1 MAARAKAIVGI
12 AVAATAATAALP
24 AQAEDPPRKVVRI
37 YDNFY
42 LPSEMKVKRDTVV
55 VWKWPN
61 DTGDVH
67 DVKLKDKP
75 KGAKRFHSDPAA
87 VGYKFKRKLTV
98 PGKYHIICTLHEEM
112 EMDITVRKR
121 RA

>member
-1 MAARAKAIVGI
+1 MGARAIAGI

-24 AQAEDPPRKVVRI
+24 AAAADDPVRKTVRI

-61 DTGDVH
+61 DFGDVH

-75 KGAKRFHSDPAA
+75 KGAKRFHSDPAS

>member
-1 MAARAKAIVGI
+1 MRVRAFAGI

-24 AQAEDPPRKVVRI
+24 AQADDPPRKVVRI

-42 LPSEMKVKRDTVV
+42 LPDEMKVKRDTVV

-67 DVKLKDKP
+67 DVKLKEKP
-75 KGAKRFHSDPAA
+75 KGAKRFASDPAS

-112 EMDITVRKR
+112 EMNITVRKR

>member
-1 MAARAKAIVGI
+1 
-12 AVAATAATAALP
+12 
-24 AQAEDPPRKVVRI
+24 
-37 YDNFY
+37 
-42 LPSEMKVKRDTVV
+42 
-55 VWKWPN
+55 
-61 DTGDVH
+61 
-67 DVKLKDKP
+67 VKLKQKP
-75 KGAKRFHSDPAA
+75 KGAKRFWSDPAA

>member
-1 MAARAKAIVGI
+1 MGAKAFAGI
-12 AVAATAATAALP
+12 AVAATVATAALP
-24 AQAEDPPRKVVRI
+24 AQADDPVRKVVRI

-42 LPSEMKVKRDTVV
+42 APSEMKVKRDTVV

-67 DVKLKDKP
+67 DVKLKEKP
-75 KGAKRFHSDPAA
+75 KGAKRFWSDPAA

>member
-1 MAARAKAIVGI
+1 MGIWAFAGI
-12 AVAATAATAALP
+12 AVAATVAAAALP
-24 AQAEDPPRKVVRI
+24 AQADDPVRKVVRI

-42 LPSEMKVKRDTVV
+42 SPSEIKVGRDTVV

-67 DVKLKDKP
+67 DVKLKEKP
-75 KGAKRFHSDPAA
+75 KGAKRFWSDPAS

-121 RA
+121 AA

>member
-1 MAARAKAIVGI
+1 MGAKAIAGI

-24 AQAEDPPRKVVRI
+24 AAAADDPPRKVVRI

-42 LPSEMKVKRDTVV
+42 SPAEMKVNRDTVV

-61 DTGDVH
+61 DFGDVH
-67 DVKLKDKP
+67 DVKLEDKP

-98 PGKYHIICTLHEEM
+98 PGKYHVICTLHEEM
-112 EMDITVRKR
+112 EMDITVRKPR
-121 RA
+121 G

>member
-1 MAARAKAIVGI
+1 MGLRAFAGI
-12 AVAATAATAALP
+12 AVAATAAAAALP
-24 AQAEDPPRKVVRI
+24 AQAADDPVRKVVQI
-37 YDNFY
+37 YENFY
-42 LPSEMKVKRDTVV
+42 TPSEMKVGRDTVV

-61 DTGDVH
+61 DVGDVH

-75 KGAKRFHSDPAA
+75 KGAKRFHSGPAA

-98 PGKYHIICTLHEEM
+98 PGKYHIVCTLHEEM

-121 RA
+121 AA

>member
-1 MAARAKAIVGI
+1 MAAI

-24 AQAEDPPRKVVRI
+24 AQADDPPKKVVHI

-42 LPSEMKVKRDTVV
+42 SPSEMKVNRDTVV
-55 VWKWPN
+55 VWKWPS
-61 DTGDVH
+61 DFGDVH
-67 DVKLKDKP
+67 DVKLQSKP
-75 KGAKRFHSDPAA
+75 KGAKKFHSDPAA

-121 RA
+121 TG